1 MVDFVARTDEG
12 RTLSDEE
19 FFDSLAAALEAR
31 KAEREHRRPLTPAQV
46 AFSYALAWL
55 LGAAV
60 LIGLVCGILALT
72 KLLFTLVK

>member
-31 KAEREHRRPLTPAQV
+31 EAERERRPLTPAQM

-60 LIGLVCGILALT
+60 LISLVCGVLALT